1 MRCRSPI
8 TRVAA
13 SVLTAA
19 SLLAALALAARTQA
33 PEAASRPVPPA
44 PVHVFYASTL
54 AGYMKA
60 LAGIYRRR
68 FSGARVLGE
77 ASGSLD
83 AIRKVTD
90 LGRSADLVVS
100 ADWRLLAKPHHG
112 LDPWVIVFAGNE
124 MALLYTAQSRG
135 ARHINTSNWYRILL
149 QPGVRYGHSDPARDP
164 EGYWT
169 LIVWKLAERYYKRPG
184 LAAQLNAHCPPAN
197 IRPSDSEL
205 VALLQSGE
213 LDYYFGFRSE
223 ARLGGF
229 RYVELPP
236 EINLGA
242 MKYAKSYSQ
251 ASVDVGPD
259 AKPIR
264 INGAPVAYGVTLAS
278 HPQNRAGALALMRLM
293 LGAAGRH
300 LAEQSGLVAYPR
312 PLALDPAHRLPRELA
327 PLVGALA
334 AP

>member
-1 MRCRSPI
+1 MPRQSLTVC
-8 TRVAA
+8 TRLHL
-13 SVLTAA
+13 LTATG
-19 SLLAALALAARTQA
+19 LLAAFAFLTGAGTPRAAPPPA
-33 PEAASRPVPPA
+33 PKA

-54 AGYMKA
+54 AGYMKD
-60 LAGIYRRR
+60 LTSVYERG
-68 FSGARVLGE
+68 FPGSKMEGE

-90 LGRSADLVVS
+90 LGRRADLVVS
-100 ADWRLLAKPHHG
+100 ADWRLLATPRRG
-112 LDPWVIVFAGNE
+112 LDRWVIVFAGNE

-135 ARHINTSNWYRILL
+135 ADHINAFNWYRILL

-169 LIVWKLAERYYKRPG
+169 LIVWKLAERYYNRPG
-184 LAAQLNAHCPPAN
+184 LATKLSAHCPLAN

-223 ARLGGF
+223 AHLGNF

-242 MKYAKSYSQ
+242 MKYAKLYSEVSTE
-251 ASVDVGPD
+251 AGP
-259 AKPIR
+259 AEKPIR
-264 INGAPVAYGVTLAS
+264 IVGAPVAYGVTLAS
-278 HPQNRAGALALMRLM
+278 HPQNRAGAIALLRLM
-293 LGAAGRH
+293 LGASGRR
-300 LAEQSGLVAYPR
+300 LAKQNGLVAYR
-312 PLALDPAHRLPRELA
+312 QPLAFDPDHRLPRELMTLVA
-327 PLVGALA
+327 PLAK
-334 AP
+334 P

>member
-1 MRCRSPI
+1 MPLQSSTVRSGLH
-8 TRVAA
+8 A
-13 SVLTAA
+13 LTAA
-19 SLLAALALAARTQA
+19 GLLAARTLPVCPGTPQA
-33 PEAASRPVPPA
+33 APGQAAAA

-54 AGYMKA
+54 AGYMKG
-60 LAGIYRRR
+60 LANVYAHR
-68 FSGARVLGE
+68 FTGSEMQGE

-100 ADWRLLAKPHHG
+100 ADWRLLAKPRHG
-112 LDPWVIVFAGNE
+112 LEPWVIVFAGNE

-135 ARHINTSNWYRILL
+135 ARHINHSNWYRILL
-149 QPGVRYGHSDPARDP
+149 QPGVRYGHSDPVRDP

-242 MKYAKSYSQ
+242 MKYAKSYSH
-251 ASVDVGPD
+251 ASIDVGPA

-264 INGAPVAYGVTLAS
+264 IDGAPVAYGITLAS

-293 LGAAGRH
+293 LGAAGRR
-300 LAEQSGLVAYPR
+300 LAEHSGLVAYPQ
-312 PLALDPAHRLPRELA
+312 PVAFDPAHRLPRELA